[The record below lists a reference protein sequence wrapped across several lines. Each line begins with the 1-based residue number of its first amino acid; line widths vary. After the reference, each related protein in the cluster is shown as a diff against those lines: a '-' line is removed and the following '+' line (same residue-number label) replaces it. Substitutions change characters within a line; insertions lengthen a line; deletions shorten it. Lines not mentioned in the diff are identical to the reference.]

1 MIEFPVVL
9 NPVQI
14 LKRDADEEKGSVARM
29 SSYAGAMALGDML
42 KSTLG
47 PKGMDKILIGGREG
61 GPQFMHVTNDG
72 ATILKSVGVANPAAK
87 ILVDI
92 SLVQDAEVGD
102 GTTTVAVLA
111 AQLLHNVKQYHACN
125 DQAELLIESGIHPQI
140 IIRGW
145 RQALQAARAKLA
157 DIARMS
163 SDDPSAFRDELQ
175 NLACTALGSK
185 ILASHKKLFAEIA
198 VNAVLRTKNT
208 DLSCIHVITLPGG
221 RLTDSFLD
229 SGFLLQK
236 KAGNY
241 QPNRIE
247 NARVLIANTPMDTD
261 KIKVFSA
268 QIVTDSVNRLRD
280 LEIAEKAKMKKKVDK
295 IIAHNVNVFINR
307 QLIYNY
313 PEQLFADAKI
323 MAIEHADF
331 EGITRLAHVLGGDIV
346 STFDNPKE
354 TKLGCCELIEEV
366 EIADEK
372 FLRFSG
378 VPVGEAC
385 TIVLRGATQQ
395 ILAEA
400 ERSIHDVLCVLTTHM
415 KEPKIVDG
423 GGCSEIAMANAVQNL
438 ASRTAGKI
446 SVAMDGFAKALWQIP
461 AILAENGGYDAAD
474 LVAKLR
480 AEHFSGNKTSGIDLK
495 NGTINNMKQ
504 LGVFESYRIKL
515 SALNAAAEAAELI
528 IRVDDILSAEPR
540 PREPDDRPC

>member
-14 LKRDADEEKGSVARM
+14 LKRDADEEKGSAARM

-92 SLVQDAEVGD
+92 SLVQDTEVGD

-111 AQLLHNVKQYHACN
+111 AQLLH
-125 DQAELLIESGIHPQI
+125 QAELLIESGIHPQI

-157 DIARMS
+157 DIARIS
-163 SDDPSAFRDELQ
+163 RL
-175 NLACTALGSK
+175 
-185 ILASHKKLFAEIA
+185 
-198 VNAVLRTKNT
+198 NAVLRTKNT

-268 QIVTDSVNRLRD
+268 QIVTDSINRLRD

-331 EGITRLAHVLGGDIV
+331 DGITRLAHVLGGDIV
-346 STFDNPKE
+346 STFDNPKQ
-354 TKLGCCELIEEV
+354 TKLGSCELIEEV
-366 EIADEK
+366 EIGDEK

-400 ERSIHDVLCVLTTHM
+400 ERSIHDVLCVLTTHI

-423 GGCSEIAMANAVQNL
+423 GGCSEIAMANAVQSL
-438 ASRTAGKI
+438 ATRTAGKI
-446 SVAMDGFAKALWQIP
+446 SVAMDGFAKALCQIP

-480 AEHFSGNKTSGIDLK
+480 ADHFNGNKTFGIDLK
-495 NGTINNMKQ
+495 NGTINDMKK
-504 LGVFESYRIKL
+504 LGVFESYRVKL

>member
-14 LKRDADEEKGSVARM
+14 LKRDADEEKGSAARM

-92 SLVQDAEVGD
+92 SLVQDTEVGD

-111 AQLLHNVKQYHACN
+111 AQLLH
-125 DQAELLIESGIHPQI
+125 QAELLIESGIHPQI

-157 DIARMS
+157 DIARIS
-163 SDDPSAFRDELQ
+163 SNDPEIFREELL

-268 QIVTDSVNRLRD
+268 QIVTDSINRLRD

-331 EGITRLAHVLGGDIV
+331 DGITRLAHVLGGDIV
-346 STFDNPKE
+346 STFDNPKQ
-354 TKLGCCELIEEV
+354 TKLGSCELIEEV
-366 EIADEK
+366 EIGDEK

-400 ERSIHDVLCVLTTHM
+400 ERSIHDVLCVLTTHI

-423 GGCSEIAMANAVQNL
+423 GGCSEIAMANAVQSL
-438 ASRTAGKI
+438 ATRTAGKI
-446 SVAMDGFAKALWQIP
+446 SVAMDGFAKALCQIP

-480 AEHFSGNKTSGIDLK
+480 ADHFNGNKTFGIDLK
-495 NGTINNMKQ
+495 NGTINDMKK
-504 LGVFESYRIKL
+504 LGVFESYRVKL

>member
-111 AQLLHNVKQYHACN
+111 AQLLH
-125 DQAELLIESGIHPQI
+125 QAELLIESGIHPQI

-145 RQALQAARAKLA
+145 REALQAARAKLA

-163 SDDPSAFRDELQ
+163 SDDPSAFRDELL

-331 EGITRLAHVLGGDIV
+331 EGITRLAHVL
-346 STFDNPKE
+346 
-354 TKLGCCELIEEV
+354 
-366 EIADEK
+366 
-372 FLRFSG
+372 G